1 MQRRYSNGLSY
12 HPPSAE
18 EESRAVMEQPTL
30 EEEEAAA
37 RTNREK
43 LDEASISS
51 FCRPENEECDRD
63 LENV

>member
-1 MQRRYSNGLSY
+1 
-12 HPPSAE
+12 
-18 EESRAVMEQPTL
+18 MEQPTL